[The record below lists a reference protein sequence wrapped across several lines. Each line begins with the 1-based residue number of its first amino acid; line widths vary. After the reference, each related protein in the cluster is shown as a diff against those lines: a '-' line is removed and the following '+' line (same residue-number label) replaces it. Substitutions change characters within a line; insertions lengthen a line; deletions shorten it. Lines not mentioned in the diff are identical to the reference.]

1 MKSRTP
7 GLPSRPEVVVRE
19 VPTLPSGSLCIRPSS
34 PLNLSFLAAPTFWP
48 INILFVISKTNFKKK
63 KTRDSE
69 ASEGG
74 GTKKKKKE
82 RKPDRQ
88 VQSALRSSLDATRTA
103 QNLAVGLAAQEP
115 DQAGLLWTKL
125 SGRLGRS

>member
-48 INILFVISKTNFKKK
+48 INILFVISKTNLKKK
-63 KTRDSE
+63 NKKQETVKQVR
-69 ASEGG
+69 EGEQ
-74 GTKKKKKE
+74 KK